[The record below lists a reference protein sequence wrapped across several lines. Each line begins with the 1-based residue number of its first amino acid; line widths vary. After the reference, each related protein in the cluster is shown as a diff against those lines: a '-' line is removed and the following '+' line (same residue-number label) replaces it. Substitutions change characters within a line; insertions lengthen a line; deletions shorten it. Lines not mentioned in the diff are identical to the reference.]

1 MKYDYIPNSVRN
13 AIVVDSLTYHYP
25 DGKEALRNISFEV
38 KEGESIALMGPN
50 GAGKTTLF
58 LHLNGLLN
66 GSNGKVKIFG
76 NAIDGKKSLREI
88 RRKVG
93 VVFQNPDDQLF
104 CPTVYDDVAFGPLNY
119 DLSLEEI
126 NERVRD
132 ALNAVGLSGFEERIS
147 HHLSFGEKKR
157 VSLATVLTMKPD
169 IILLDEPS
177 SNLDP
182 RARRKIIEVIKSLK
196 ATKVIAT
203 HDLEMALELCERGVI
218 MDDGRIV
225 ADGMIK
231 DILQDKILLEN
242 HGLEVPYSLFYLQS
256 LHSDKISV

>member
-1 MKYDYIPNSVRN
+1 MKDDFGYAPDSVRD
-13 AIVVDSLTYHYP
+13 AIAVDGLVYHYP
-25 DGKEALRNISFEV
+25 DGNEALRSISFKV
-38 KEGESIALMGPN
+38 KEGESVALMGPN

-58 LHLNGLLN
+58 LHINGLLT
-66 GSNGKVKIFG
+66 GSSGKVEIFG
-76 NAIDGKKSLREI
+76 NTINGKKSLREI

-119 DLSLEEI
+119 SFSPEEI
-126 NERVRD
+126 DQRVYD
-132 ALNAVGLSGFEERIS
+132 ALNSVGLSGFEERIS

-157 VSLATVLTMKPD
+157 VSLATILTMKPE

-182 RARRKIIEVIKSLK
+182 RARRKIIELIKILE

-203 HDLEMALELCERGVI
+203 HDLEMALELCERGII

-225 ADGMIK
+225 ADGKIR
-231 DILQDKILLEN
+231 DILQNKALLED
-242 HGLEVPYSLFYLQS
+242 HGLEVPYSLS
-256 LHSDKISV
+256 CSNSAVK